1 MFTRKP
7 ITCENTKTRRETD
20 MMRTYFLHVG
30 LVAAILATS
39 ITHCASA
46 QASEL
51 EVSGSRLACQRSV
64 ITEMELARWSDGTL
78 MVGNARL
85 YLASKHGFWIDPS
98 LLSVLRKTDRV
109 LVCEDAPA
117 STVTDACYHD
127 AVIVNYDANRIIKV
141 YEGPHGTL
149 GRNCGDI
156 GRSP

>member
-51 EVSGSRLACQRSV
+51 EVSGSRLSMSEKRLQERGGRAAWTKRR
-64 ITEMELARWSDGTL
+64 TDG
-78 MVGNARL
+78 
-85 YLASKHGFWIDPS
+85 F
-98 LLSVLRKTDRV
+98 
-109 LVCEDAPA
+109 EPA
-117 STVTDACYHD
+117 
-127 AVIVNYDANRIIKV
+127 
-141 YEGPHGTL
+141 
-149 GRNCGDI
+149 
-156 GRSP
+156 